1 MWYEAINNTLS
12 RFKRIKPITLAL
24 LVTERCNATCIMCN
38 IWREGISSGSE
49 LSLEQ
54 YERVLSGSFF
64 SNISAVVLA
73 GGEAFLYP
81 DFTNLVLLLFRLM
94 PRLRKVMVATNGLA
108 TDLTARK
115 TEVILK
121 TIQALKRRKRTQ
133 FVVQVSYDGVS
144 ETHDRIRAKNAH
156 VKVTK
161 TLHSLMALRERY
173 RCLGLE
179 AACVIQPLNLH
190 EIEQVQAFLKKNRI
204 QAVFPVVCQDSRFF
218 KNESSEGIRFS
229 DSQVEEVKRLLRR
242 VSRGESNPGVRMLY
256 HDFRGILNGRVNS
269 RGCPT
274 LRDTITI
281 EPNGNVVP
289 CINSGENVLGN
300 VLTED
305 VKEFWFSRR
314 TLEIMEAIQKEKCRT
329 CMLACGAGYLEVLR
343 YVFWDKWRNSE
354 T

>member
-190 EIEQVQAFLKKNRI
+190 EIEQVQAFLKKNLI
-204 QAVFPVVCQDSRFF
+204 HAVFPVVCEDPLFF
-218 KNESSEGIRFS
+218 KNENASQIRFTKAQL
-229 DSQVEEVKRLLRR
+229 DEVKDLLWKL
-242 VSRGESNPGVRMLY
+242 SKEETHPGVKFLY
-256 HDFRGILNGRVNS
+256 RDLRNILSGKPNS

-274 LRDTITI
+274 LRDTFTI
-281 EPNGNVVP
+281 EPNGNVLP
-289 CINSGENVLGN
+289 CINSREHVLGN
-300 VLTED
+300 ILTD
-305 VKEFWFSRR
+305 DLNVIWFSKR
-314 TLEIMEAIQKEKCRT
+314 TREVVKQIDREKCGT
-329 CMLACGAGYLEVLR
+329 CLFACGMSYLEVLK
-343 YVFWDKWRNSE
+343 YTVGMGEMKS
-354 T
+354 